1 MRAVWL
7 PRLSKP
13 YHWALVAILVT
24 ILWVLSDM
32 LTISFYLLHLP
43 QLSVAYLKECED
55 FAQYMD
61 IVFNA
66 AKTQLIC
73 FRLNQRLNLGQ
84 FSFNFCD
91 LPLQFTDKVK
101 HLGHFYRYNLDD
113 SEDIKRVSDDMCRK
127 AKFLLHSFRSCDPVA
142 KPFLFSS
149 HCLSLYGAL
158 SWKLSCPKLKS
169 LEVTFNN
176 ILQKTWHLP
185 RRCHTGILHCTATA
199 SSILLL
205 NFLLLHTRELLQAN
219 VT

>member
-1 MRAVWL
+1 M
-7 PRLSKP
+7 
-13 YHWALVAILVT
+13 
-24 ILWVLSDM
+24 LSD
-32 LTISFYLLHLP
+32 T
-43 QLSVAYLKECED
+43 LKECEA
-55 FAQYMD
+55 FAQDTD
-61 IVFNA
+61 IMFNA

-101 HLGHFYRYNLDD
+101 HLGHFYQYNLDA

-127 AKFLLHSFRSCDPVA
+127 ANFLLHSFRSYGPVV
-142 KPFLFSS
+142 KTFLFSS

-176 ILQKTWHLP
+176 II
-185 RRCHTGILHCTATA
+185 RRSGVYPDDATLVSFIALLKSTA
-199 SSILLL
+199 SSIILLI
-205 NFLLLHTRELLQAN
+205 FLPLHTRELLQAN